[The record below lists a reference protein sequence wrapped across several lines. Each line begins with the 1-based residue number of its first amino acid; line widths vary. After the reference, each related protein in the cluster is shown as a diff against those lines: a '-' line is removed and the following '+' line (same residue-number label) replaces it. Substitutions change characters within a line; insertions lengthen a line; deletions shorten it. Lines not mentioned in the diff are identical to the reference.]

1 MPGGAL
7 GPGSRWP
14 WWVPGIRLLHTVL
27 CGGTT
32 LSSGRE
38 GPSTR
43 RPPLLPTCQR
53 NPRLWTSA
61 FISRL
66 SLPISRTGPP
76 APGVGGDGQAG
87 PQKVSSELDA
97 KLTQAQGRE
106 CGGGHE
112 RLGRRAP
119 RVAGTVLTRSF
130 SRRDTQRCSV
140 FPTRLLGARPTL
152 CWGWVGLKARLWE
165 ASWPGCDSRRAQTRG
180 HRRGLPQWSHADGR
194 WLALSRT
201 SLHVLRMT
209 VCPG

>member
-1 MPGGAL
+1 M
-7 GPGSRWP
+7 WD
-14 WWVPGIRLLHTVL
+14 
-27 CGGTT
+27 
-32 LSSGRE
+32 
-38 GPSTR
+38 
-43 RPPLLPTCQR
+43 
-53 NPRLWTSA
+53 SA
-61 FISRL
+61 TPEL
-66 SLPISRTGPP
+66 T
-76 APGVGGDGQAG
+76 GQAPWEVVG
-87 PQKVSSELDA
+87 APPQVRSDGLTHLFDSFVISFLKGSDELDA

-119 RVAGTVLTRSF
+119 RVAGAVLTRSF
-130 SRRDTQRCSV
+130 RRRDTQRCSV